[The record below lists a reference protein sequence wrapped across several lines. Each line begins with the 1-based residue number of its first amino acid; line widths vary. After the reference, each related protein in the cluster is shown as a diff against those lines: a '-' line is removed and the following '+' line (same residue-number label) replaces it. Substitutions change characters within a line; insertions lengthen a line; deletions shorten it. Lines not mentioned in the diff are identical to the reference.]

1 MSEQN
6 FYPKLRQVDI
16 IPAEFSGQKV
26 ICLRDPLNLS
36 GKILFFPYPAFFIV
50 SLFDGQNS
58 IVDIQEKFMRQFGQ
72 LLFREKIQD
81 LADQLEEHFLLDNER
96 FRQWEQEIIEA
107 FKAAPTRPMVLR
119 GEAYEADPDSLK
131 QMILSF
137 FAPPQGPGW
146 PEAGPR
152 PSELL
157 GAIAPHIDYRRGGNC
172 YAWAHKA
179 IREFSP
185 ADLFIILG
193 TAHSPLMTN
202 PFVLTRKDFDTP
214 WGPVTTDRDF
224 LAEMEAKCPFDLY
237 ADEFAHKAEHSI
249 ELQLIF
255 LRALWEQ
262 QDLFQIIPVL
272 CGSFH
277 EAILKDQSPMD
288 LPGVRPFITA
298 LEGAM
303 AHSPKKICLLASAD
317 LAHVGLRFGDREA
330 PNRFSLQSL
339 ADEDRS
345 MLSSAEKIDAEK
357 FYGFIRREKDRRRI
371 CGLPPIYTFL
381 HLLGERAKRGELLN
395 YGQSMDD
402 GTQSAV
408 TFASMAFFQ

>member
-1 MSEQN
+1 MEAKN
-6 FYPKLRQVDI
+6 TFPKLRQVDI

-36 GKILFFPYPAFFIV
+36 GKILFLPYPAFFIV

-58 IVDIQEKFMRQFGQ
+58 MVDIQEKFMRQFGQ

-96 FRQWEQEIIEA
+96 FRRLEQESIEA

-119 GEAYEADPDSLK
+119 GEAYEEDPDSLK
-131 QMILSF
+131 QMIHAF
-137 FAPPQGPGW
+137 FAPPEGPGW
-146 PEAGPR
+146 SGAGPR

-179 IREFSP
+179 IRESSP
-185 ADLFIILG
+185 IDLFIILG
-193 TAHSPLMTN
+193 TAHSPLVTN

-214 WGPVTTDRDF
+214 WGPVKTDQDF
-224 LAEMEAKCPFDLY
+224 LTEMEARCPFDLY
-237 ADEFAHKAEHSI
+237 ADEFVHKAEHSI

-255 LRALWEQ
+255 LRALWEK
-262 QDLFQIIPVL
+262 QDLFQIVPVL

-277 EAILKDQSPMD
+277 EAILKDQSPME
-288 LPGVRPFITA
+288 LPGVKDFICA
-298 LEGAM
+298 LKAAM
-303 AHSPKKICLLASAD
+303 AHSRKRICLLASAD

-345 MLSSAEKIDAEK
+345 MLRSAEEVNAEK
-357 FYGFIRREKDRRRI
+357 FYAYIRGEKDRRHI

-381 HLLGERAKRGELLN
+381 HLLGERAKKGGLLN
-395 YGQSMDD
+395 YGQSMDE